1 MSEKATLSEVQAQLV
16 TARARVIAVP
26 SDREAVKSVTAL
38 TKQRDTLESELVDW
52 EAKAEDRERASRSK
66 ARAAHD
72 AAMSEHARLRALLA
86 SAVSAVVSTAPSV
99 AMLAGLTNA
108 RPFGA
113 LAHKLDTAHPD
124 GVPSCNDAS
133 VLRAV
138 LAEAG
143 EVDDLRRLGRDL
155 AVLSKQLLSL
165 RGGGK

>member
-26 SDREAVKSVTAL
+26 SDREAVKTVAML

-72 AAMSEHARLRALLA
+72 AAMSEHARLKALLA
-86 SAVSAVVSTAPSV
+86 SAVLAVVATAPSV
-99 AMLAGLTNA
+99 AMLANLTQA
-108 RPFGA
+108 RPFGS
-113 LAHKLDTAHPD
+113 LAHKLDTSPPD
-124 GVPSCNDAS
+124 GVPSCNDSS

-138 LAEAG
+138 LTEAAQV
-143 EVDDLRRLGRDL
+143 EDLRRLGRDL
-155 AVLSKQLLSL
+155 AAVSKQLLSL